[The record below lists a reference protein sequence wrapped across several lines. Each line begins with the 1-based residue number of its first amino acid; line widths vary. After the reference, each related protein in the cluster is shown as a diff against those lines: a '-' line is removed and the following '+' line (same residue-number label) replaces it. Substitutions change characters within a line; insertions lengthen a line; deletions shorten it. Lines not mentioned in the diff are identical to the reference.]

1 MHDTLP
7 LLNNGKFPRIYRG
20 KVETLQINLGYLCNQ
35 ACLHCHVNAGP
46 TRKEQMTL
54 DTIEEIVQLIDN
66 VKPKMVD
73 LTGGA
78 PELNVHFKYLVTEI
92 TKRRISIID
101 RCNLTILSEP
111 GQEDLTQFLSKHKVI
126 VTASLPCYSEENV
139 NSQRGDGV
147 FERSIDGLRQLNG
160 AGYGKGN
167 PDLQLHLVYNPIGA
181 SLPPPQ
187 KTLEKEY
194 KQHLSENYDVSF
206 DSLLTITNMPIK
218 RFGSTLIS
226 RGEFESYL
234 QLLESSY
241 QEKNLESVMCK
252 TLLSIDWEGYVYD
265 CDFNQ
270 MLGLP
275 FGDAEKKIHVRDLK
289 MGELDGNP
297 IAVRDHCFGCTAGN
311 GSSCSGAMQ

>member
-78 PELNVHFKYLVTEI
+78 PELNVHFKYLVTQI

-111 GQEDLTQFLSKHKVI
+111 GQEDLTQFLSNHKVI

-226 RGEFESYL
+226 RGEFGSYL

-275 FGDAEKKIHVRDLK
+275 FGDKEKKIHVRDLK

>member
-7 LLNNGKFPRIYRG
+7 LLNNDKFPRIHRG

-147 FERSIDGLRQLNG
+147 FDRSIDGLRQLNG

-194 KQHLSENYDVSF
+194 KQHLSENYSVSF

-226 RGEFESYL
+226 RGEFRSYL

-275 FGDAEKKIHVRDLK
+275 FGDTEKKTHVRDLK
-289 MGELDGNP
+289 MAEIEGNP

>member
-7 LLNNGKFPRIYRG
+7 LLNNDKFPRIHRG

-147 FERSIDGLRQLNG
+147 FDRSVDGLRQLNG

-226 RGEFESYL
+226 RGEFGSYL

-275 FGDAEKKIHVRDLK
+275 FGDTEKKTHVRDLK
-289 MGELDGNP
+289 MAEIEGNP

>member
-78 PELNVHFKYLVTEI
+78 PELNVHFKYLVTQI

-111 GQEDLTQFLSKHKVI
+111 GQEDLTQFLSNHKVI

-226 RGEFESYL
+226 RGEFGSYL

>member
-78 PELNVHFKYLVTEI
+78 PELNVHFKYLVTQI

-194 KQHLSENYDVSF
+194 KQHLSENYSVSF

-226 RGEFESYL
+226 RGEFGPYL

-275 FGDAEKKIHVRDLK
+275 FGDTEKKTHVRDLK
-289 MGELDGNP
+289 MAEIEGNP

>member
-7 LLNNGKFPRIYRG
+7 LLNNDKFPRIHRG

-111 GQEDLTQFLSKHKVI
+111 GQENLTQFLSKHKVI

-147 FERSIDGLRQLNG
+147 FDRSIDGLRQLNG

-194 KQHLSENYDVSF
+194 KQHLSENYSVSF

-226 RGEFESYL
+226 RGEFGPYL

-275 FGDAEKKIHVRDLK
+275 FGDTEKKTHVRDLK
-289 MGELDGNP
+289 MAEIEGNP

>member
-1 MHDTLP
+1 M
-7 LLNNGKFPRIYRG
+7 
-20 KVETLQINLGYLCNQ
+20 
-35 ACLHCHVNAGP
+35 
-46 TRKEQMTL
+46 
-54 DTIEEIVQLIDN
+54 
-66 VKPKMVD
+66 KPKMVD

-275 FGDAEKKIHVRDLK
+275 FGDKEKKIHVRDLK

>member
-7 LLNNGKFPRIYRG
+7 LLNNDKFPRIHRG

-111 GQEDLTQFLSKHKVI
+111 GQENLTQFLSKHKVI

-147 FERSIDGLRQLNG
+147 FDRSIDGLRQLNG

-194 KQHLSENYDVSF
+194 KQHLSKNYGVSF

-275 FGDAEKKIHVRDLK
+275 FGDTEKKTHVRDLK
-289 MGELDGNP
+289 MAEIEGNP

>member
-78 PELNVHFKYLVTEI
+78 PELNVHFKYLVTQI

-111 GQEDLTQFLSKHKVI
+111 GQEGLTQFLSKHKVI

-226 RGEFESYL
+226 RGEFGSYL

-275 FGDAEKKIHVRDLK
+275 FGDKEKKIHVRDLK
-289 MGELDGNP
+289 MAEIEGNP

>member
-7 LLNNGKFPRIYRG
+7 LLNNGKFPRIHRG

-78 PELNVHFKYLVTEI
+78 PELNVHFKYLVTQI

-111 GQEDLTQFLSKHKVI
+111 GQEDLTQFLSKHRVI

-139 NSQRGDGV
+139 DSQRGDGV

-226 RGEFESYL
+226 RGEFGSYL

-241 QEKNLESVMCK
+241 QGKNLESVMCK

-275 FGDAEKKIHVRDLK
+275 FGDTEKKTHVRDLK
-289 MGELDGNP
+289 MAEIEGNP

>member
-7 LLNNGKFPRIYRG
+7 LLNNGKFPRLYRG

-78 PELNVHFKYLVTEI
+78 PELNVHFKYLVTQI

-275 FGDAEKKIHVRDLK
+275 FGDTEKKTHVRDLK
-289 MGELDGNP
+289 MAEIEGNP

>member
-7 LLNNGKFPRIYRG
+7 LLNNDKFPRIHRG

-78 PELNVHFKYLVTEI
+78 PELNVHFKYLVTQI

-194 KQHLSENYDVSF
+194 KQHLSENYSVSF

-226 RGEFESYL
+226 RGEFGSYL

-275 FGDAEKKIHVRDLK
+275 FGDTEKKTHVRDLK
-289 MGELDGNP
+289 MAEIEGNP

>member
-7 LLNNGKFPRIYRG
+7 LLNNGKFPRIYRE

-78 PELNVHFKYLVTEI
+78 PELNVHFKYLVTQI

-147 FERSIDGLRQLNG
+147 FDRSIDGLRQLNG

-226 RGEFESYL
+226 RGEFGSYL

-275 FGDAEKKIHVRDLK
+275 FGDTEKKTHVRDLK
-289 MGELDGNP
+289 MAEIEGNP

>member
-7 LLNNGKFPRIYRG
+7 LLNNGKFPRIHRG

-54 DTIEEIVQLIDN
+54 DTIEEIVQLIDD

-226 RGEFESYL
+226 RGEFGSYL

-275 FGDAEKKIHVRDLK
+275 FGDTEKKTHVRDLK
-289 MGELDGNP
+289 MAEIEGNP

>member
-7 LLNNGKFPRIYRG
+7 LLNNDKFPRIHRG

-78 PELNVHFKYLVTEI
+78 PELNVHFKYLVTQI

-275 FGDAEKKIHVRDLK
+275 FGDTEKKIHVRDLK

>member
-78 PELNVHFKYLVTEI
+78 PELNVHFKYLVTQI

-111 GQEDLTQFLSKHKVI
+111 GQEDLTQFLSKNKVI